1 MATFQ
6 KLITR
11 GAAGSVLAL
20 ALIAGSTNAPAQ
32 TQDLEQ
38 QILKSLT
45 PAAKPTATRPPTR
58 SLTTTAVDTSR
69 TADRQFLDSLKDRA
83 SRSLTVDERE
93 HIATIAKDRPSV
105 DVEINFDYKSAK
117 VGPKAVPSVTALGK
131 ALTSPELQ
139 GSTFVLAGH
148 TDAKGNDRANQDLSE
163 KRSDSIKR
171 YLVDHFHIPA
181 STLLTV
187 GYGKTKLKNDADPFG
202 AENRRV
208 QVVNMEEKSISER

>member
-1 MATFQ
+1 MSTFQ
-6 KLITR
+6 RTFTR
-11 GAAGSVLAL
+11 AAAGSVLAV
-20 ALIAGSTNAPAQ
+20 ALFAGSTNAPAQ
-32 TQDLEQ
+32 TPDLEQ

-58 SLTTTAVDTSR
+58 SLTTTAADTSR
-69 TADRQFLDSLKDRA
+69 TADRQFLDTLKNRT
-83 SRSLTVDERE
+83 SRSLTTTERE
-93 HIATIAKDRPSV
+93 RIATIATERPSV
-105 DVEINFDYKSAK
+105 DVDINFDYKSAK
-117 VGPKAVPSVTALGK
+117 VGPKAVPSVSALGK
-131 ALTSPELQ
+131 ALTSPDLQ

-163 KRSDSIKR
+163 KRANSIKR

-181 STLLTV
+181 STLVTV
-187 GYGKTKLKNDADPFG
+187 GYGKTKLKNDSDPFG